1 MISNIKY
8 MSETT
13 DVITQPVALTN
24 AITKAT
30 PEQVDT
36 LWSILKYK
44 EIGIYRKIKCMS
56 SVLGLNFDKVV
67 TDLTKDETGRI
78 LDHKTRHL
86 IHDILIQNS

>member
-1 MISNIKY
+1 
-8 MSETT
+8 MSETNNT
-13 DVITQPVALTN
+13 PKPVVLLN

-30 PEQVDT
+30 PEQIDT

-56 SVLGLNFDKVV
+56 SVLGLNFEKVV
-67 TDLTKDETGRI
+67 TDLPKDETGRI

-86 IHDILIQNS
+86 IHDTLISNS

>member
-1 MISNIKY
+1 MIGNIKY

-56 SVLGLNFDKVV
+56 SVLGLHFDAIVS
-67 TDLTKDETGRI
+67 DLPKDDSGRI
-78 LDHKTRHL
+78 LDQKTRHL
-86 IHDILIQNS
+86 IHDTLIKHS

>member
-1 MISNIKY
+1 
-8 MSETT
+8 MSETAT
-13 DVITQPVALTN
+13 ATATVTEPVALTN

-56 SVLGLNFDKVV
+56 SVLGLNFENVIA
-67 TDLTKDETGRI
+67 DLPKDDSGRI
-78 LDHKTRHL
+78 LDYKTRHL
-86 IHDILIQNS
+86 IHDTLIQYSK

>member
-1 MISNIKY
+1 
-8 MSETT
+8 MSEITSVT
-13 DVITQPVALTN
+13 TQPVVFLN

-56 SVLGLNFDKVV
+56 SVLGLDFDKIL
-67 TDLTKDETGRI
+67 TDLPKDETGRI
-78 LDHKTRHL
+78 LDYKTRHL
-86 IHDILIQNS
+86 IHDTLIKNS